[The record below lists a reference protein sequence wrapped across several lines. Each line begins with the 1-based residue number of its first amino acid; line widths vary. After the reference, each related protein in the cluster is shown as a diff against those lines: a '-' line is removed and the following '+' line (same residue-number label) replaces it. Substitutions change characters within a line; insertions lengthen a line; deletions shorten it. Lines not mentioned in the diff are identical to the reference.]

1 MTGACDRERS
11 YWSAI
16 SPIVD
21 LLSIGVT
28 TTADDHFTHVHKD
41 SIEGVLDALR
51 DAGMRS
57 RMARLIINE
66 PAAVP
71 EPFREAVDFG
81 LAETERIS
89 DAYSSPTQ
97 RVTAS
102 SIGITY
108 VTPGGLRAIHEW
120 TLARGSQFDIHAPA
134 FMDRKYLAERRG
146 WTGGSF
152 EWLDSQGMLGPNVL
166 AAHAQGLKPGE
177 HRLIADRGATV
188 TLIPDMESMLGWVHF
203 DASQFLEDKVIVG
216 LGLDGPV
223 VSYGHNLWQAMK
235 ALLVAQRMHN
245 DALLRYGP
253 GGPKQVVAG
262 DELVFGS
269 AELALELSTIEAAR
283 ALGWDE
289 EIGSLEVG
297 KAADLLVLD
306 LSRDTTCAARA
317 ALLANLVY
325 AGGPRADSVRAV
337 LVAGEPVVEHGEPTK
352 VDREEI
358 VARSREAQEQLLVE
372 CGAQSF
378 VRRRTRWKWTN

>member
-1 MTGACDRERS
+1 
-11 YWSAI
+11 
-16 SPIVD
+16 
-21 LLSIGVT
+21 
-28 TTADDHFTHVHKD
+28 
-41 SIEGVLDALR
+41 
-51 DAGMRS
+51 
-57 RMARLIINE
+57 
-66 PAAVP
+66 
-71 EPFREAVDFG
+71 
-81 LAETERIS
+81 
-89 DAYSSPTQ
+89 
-97 RVTAS
+97 
-102 SIGITY
+102 
-108 VTPGGLRAIHEW
+108 
-120 TLARGSQFDIHAPA
+120 
-134 FMDRKYLAERRG
+134 
-146 WTGGSF
+146 
-152 EWLDSQGMLGPNVL
+152 
-166 AAHAQGLKPGE
+166 
-177 HRLIADRGATV
+177 
-188 TLIPDMESMLGWVHF
+188 
-203 DASQFLEDKVIVG
+203 
-216 LGLDGPV
+216 
-223 VSYGHNLWQAMK
+223 
-235 ALLVAQRMHN
+235 
-245 DALLRYGP
+245 LRYGP

-337 LVAGEPVVEHGEPTK
+337 LVGGEPVVEHGEPTK